1 MCTAAAIGWRWKVI
15 LNSEL
20 SKWNYPCYLC
30 RAVTNNNLAKWEVVS
45 SFKRCSLSFS
55 SFTEGNRRLA
65 DGLAVWTFSS
75 LLQCGPF
82 SVLRSRLRTCKWIC
96 SLDLFSHR
104 EENKGPADGS
114 VAWALLVLCSL
125 DLFRSYEVEWGTYR
139 KICILDL
146 SGPTGK
152 NRKACRWLC
161 SLDFSSPLQHGPFS
175 VL

>member
-30 RAVTNNNLAKWEVVS
+30 RAVTNNNLTKWEVVS

-75 LLQCGPF
+75 PLQCGPF

-114 VAWALLVLCSL
+114 MAWALLVRCSMAFSVIWSRIENLQSGAAVWSFSVLHKRIKDLDFSVPCSL
-125 DLFRSYEVEWGTYR
+125 DLF
-139 KICILDL
+139 
-146 SGPTGK
+146 
-152 NRKACRWLC
+152 
-161 SLDFSSPLQHGPFS
+161 SPMK
-175 VL
+175 